1 MRNVLVAFLVAFA
14 TMVTLGACDQA
25 AVPESHEEAIPEQM
39 VYVLEPMT
47 ELVNT
52 SWDNGVLPV
61 RAHFFEG
68 AEKWA
73 VVYQVVTTEG
83 VSFTGWDLTEDGV
96 CNPTVFHANG
106 RHDLNLWGHVFGE
119 TNGHWGGSVYH
130 DGSVFD
136 DLVAVCNSRHPQGHY
151 GIIPVKAP
159 PVLRD
164 EIRGYLAS
172 P

>member
-39 VYVLEPMT
+39 VYVLEPRT
-47 ELVNT
+47 DFVDST
-52 SWDNGVLPV
+52 SIGLPV
-61 RAHFFEG
+61 SVTAGEG
-68 AEKWA
+68 EGQW
-73 VVYQVVTTEG
+73 VVVHEIVTTEG
-83 VSFTGWDLTEDGV
+83 VSFTGWDYTPLDSV
-96 CNPTVFHANG
+96 CNPTIFHVHG
-106 RHDLNLWGHVFGE
+106 RNNLNDWGSLFGE
-119 TNGHWGGSVYH
+119 TNGHWGGSMYR